1 MNSST
6 SKAMQ
11 EKVQAQTLESRPLGG
26 PDLDGSK
33 QESSQL
39 ESSNSE
45 SSVSSWN
52 SKSTLALVATFAVG
66 VFVYF
71 NALGSFPLFNPDE
84 ALYAEPAREMLKN
97 GDWLTT
103 HLNYIV
109 RYTKPPLVI
118 WAQAALMSLLGVSEF
133 AARSFGAA
141 CGVCLVVLTQAFV
154 TRYVNLRAGIAAGFS
169 LMTAPLFFGT
179 ARECITDIPLSLFLG
194 GAIMAFYAVFREGGN
209 KLLATIGYI
218 LIALAVMTKGPVAIV
233 LPVAILG
240 FYYLTTGRLK
250 QARQRFFPVVGAL
263 IVAVLALPWFIL
275 EIAATKGEYFQEFFI
290 RENFQRF
297 TSEVDSH
304 KAPIWYHVAAVMG
317 GFLPFSLFLP
327 QAAVDTVQVLKGRLK
342 EPVSSA
348 KSVFAK
354 VLAVPTALN
363 QLEPTQSLQYFAL
376 LWLCITVA
384 FFSVSVSKLLPYT
397 LPAFPA
403 AAILFALEIERA
415 IKKPARWR
423 LLAPVSI
430 IAVACVIG
438 YFIMP
443 FVLSKV
449 RNLTDG
455 VLPLAQTAW
464 AAMAVAMTLA
474 AVSVWINKRQ
484 IAVAIVIASQAL
496 LCVLLAIPLTL
507 KLSQLWEGPL
517 PEMARYVGK
526 VSEPAFVFDMRKP
539 GVPFYAD
546 RQMSQAWT
554 WATLTSELSRINR
567 AYVITRSRN
576 KGPLLEMPGYT
587 VIKEEGLY
595 LLLRFD
601 NPFPPK
607 EPYTPSPG
615 IHSMQR

>member
-6 SKAMQ
+6 TNLAQ
-11 EKVQAQTLESRPLGG
+11 EKVREPLLEG
-26 PDLDGSK
+26 
-33 QESSQL
+33 
-39 ESSNSE
+39 
-45 SSVSSWN
+45 
-52 SKSTLALVATFAVG
+52 STLAWSSASNWALVFTFVVG
-66 VFVYF
+66 ICVYF
-71 NALGSFPLFNPDE
+71 NALGSVPLFNPDE
-84 ALYAEPAREMLKN
+84 ALYAEPAREMLQN

-118 WAQAALMSLLGVSEF
+118 WAQALLFSVLGVSEF

-141 CGVCLVVLTQAFV
+141 CGVVLVVVTQAFV

-179 ARECITDIPLSLFLG
+179 ARECITDVPLSLFLG
-194 GAIMAFYAVFREGGN
+194 GAIMAFYAAFRE
-209 KLLATIGYI
+209 KRSRVLAVLGYI

-240 FYYLTTGRLK
+240 SYYLSTGGLK
-250 QARQRFFPVVGAL
+250 EAWQRFFPLVGAL
-263 IVAVLALPWFIL
+263 IVAVLALPWFVL
-275 EIAATKGEYFQEFFI
+275 EIAATKGEYFQEFFV

-317 GFLPFSLFLP
+317 GFLPFSLYLP
-327 QAAVDTVQVLKGRLK
+327 QSVAETLGALRQRLQTAFSGGQSLAQKLLALPAALK
-342 EPVSSA
+342 
-348 KSVFAK
+348 
-354 VLAVPTALN
+354 
-363 QLEPTQSLQYFAL
+363 QLEPVQSLQYFAV
-376 LWLCITVA
+376 LWLFITVA

-415 IKKPARWR
+415 VLKPARWR
-423 LLAPVSI
+423 LLIPLLLTAFTCT
-430 IAVACVIG
+430 VA
-438 YFIMP
+438 YFVMP
-443 FVLSKV
+443 FALSKV
-449 RNLTDG
+449 RNLPDG
-455 VLPLAQTAW
+455 VLPLAQNAW
-464 AAMAVAMTLA
+464 AAMALAMGTAAALVLA
-474 AVSVWINKRQ
+474 NRKQ
-484 IAVAIVIASQAL
+484 IAVAIVLAAQVM
-496 LCVLLAIPLTL
+496 LCVMLAIPLTL
-507 KLSQLWEGPL
+507 KLSQAWEGPL
-517 PEMARYVGK
+517 PEMSRYVGK

-539 GVPFYAD
+539 GVPFYAH

-554 WATLTSELSRINR
+554 WAALTSELSRIKC
-567 AYVITRSRN
+567 AYIITRSRN
-576 KGPLLEMPGYT
+576 KPPLLEMPGYT

-595 LLLRFD
+595 VLLRFD
-601 NPFPPK
+601 NPFPPT

>member
-6 SKAMQ
+6 TNLPQ
-11 EKVQAQTLESRPLGG
+11 EKVRESILES
-26 PDLDGSK
+26 PDLVWHSRCT
-33 QESSQL
+33 
-39 ESSNSE
+39 
-45 SSVSSWN
+45 WA
-52 SKSTLALVATFAVG
+52 LAFTFVAGA
-66 VFVYF
+66 FVYF

-118 WAQAALMSLLGVSEF
+118 WAQAFLFSVLGVSEF

-141 CGVCLVVLTQAFV
+141 CGVVLVVVTQAFV

-179 ARECITDIPLSLFLG
+179 ARECITDVPLSLFLG
-194 GAIMAFYAVFREGGN
+194 GAIMAFYAAFREKRS
-209 KLLATIGYI
+209 KLLATVGYV
-218 LIALAVMTKGPVAIV
+218 LIALAVMTKGPVAVV
-233 LPVAILG
+233 LPALILG
-240 FYYLTTGRLK
+240 FYYLSTGGMK
-250 QARQRFFPVVGAL
+250 EAWQRFFPLVGAL
-263 IVAVLALPWFIL
+263 IVAVLALPWFVL
-275 EIAATKGEYFQEFFI
+275 EIAATKGEYFQEFFV

-304 KAPIWYHVAAVMG
+304 KAPVWYHVAAVMG
-317 GFLPFSLFLP
+317 GFLPFSLYLP
-327 QAAVDTVQVLKGRLK
+327 QSIAEAFGAVKQRLQVPFAGT
-342 EPVSSA
+342 
-348 KSVFAK
+348 KSLVHKA
-354 VLAVPTALN
+354 LAVPSALKE
-363 QLEPTQSLQYFAL
+363 LDPIESLQYFSV
-376 LWLCITVA
+376 LWLFITVA

-415 IKKPARWR
+415 LLKPARWR
-423 LLAPVSI
+423 LLVPLLLT
-430 IAVACVIG
+430 AVACTVA
-438 YFIMP
+438 YFVMP
-443 FVLSKV
+443 FALSKV
-449 RNLTDG
+449 RNMPDG
-455 VLPLAQTAW
+455 ILPLAQSAW
-464 AAMAVAMTLA
+464 AAMALA
-474 AVSVWINKRQ
+474 VGTAAALVYANRKQ
-484 IAVAIVIASQAL
+484 IAVAIVLAAQVM
-496 LCVLLAIPLTL
+496 LCVFLAIPLTQ
-507 KLSQLWEGPL
+507 KLSQAWEGPL
-517 PEMARYVGK
+517 PEMSRYVGK

-554 WATLTSELSRINR
+554 WAALTSELSRIKR
-567 AYVITRSRN
+567 AYIITRSRN
-576 KGPLLEMPGYT
+576 KPPLLELPGYT

-595 LLLRFD
+595 VLLRFD
-601 NPFPPK
+601 NPFPPT

>member
-1 MNSST
+1 MNMST
-6 SKAMQ
+6 TNLT
-11 EKVQAQTLESRPLGG
+11 EGKVQQTP
-26 PDLDGSK
+26 
-33 QESSQL
+33 QEIPVQAWSAK
-39 ESSNSE
+39 N
-45 SSVSSWN
+45 N
-52 SKSTLALVATFAVG
+52 LALAFTFVVG

-118 WAQAALMSLLGVSEF
+118 WAQALLFSVFGVSEF

-141 CGVCLVVLTQAFV
+141 CGVLLVVLTQAFV

-179 ARECITDIPLSLFLG
+179 ARECITDVPLSLFLS
-194 GAIMAFYAVFREGGN
+194 GAIMAFYAAFRESRN
-209 KLLATIGYI
+209 KLLATIGYV
-218 LIALAVMTKGPVAIV
+218 LIALAVMTKGPVAVV

-240 FYYLTTGRLK
+240 FYYLTTGGLK
-250 QARQRFFPVVGAL
+250 QAWQRFFPIVGAL
-263 IVAVLALPWFIL
+263 IVAVLALPWFVL
-275 EIAATKGEYFQEFFI
+275 EIAATKGEYFQEFFV

-327 QAAVDTVQVLKGRLK
+327 QSIAETVCALK
-342 EPVSSA
+342 EKLKQPIASG
-348 KSVFAK
+348 KGILQK
-354 VLAVPTALN
+354 VIAVPQALQN
-363 QLEPTQSLQYFAL
+363 LDPIQSLQYFAV
-376 LWLCITVA
+376 LWLFITVA

-415 IKKPARWR
+415 ISKPARWR
-423 LLAPVSI
+423 LLVPVSL
-430 IAVACVIG
+430 IAVTCAVG
-438 YFIMP
+438 YFVMP
-443 FVLSKV
+443 FALSKV
-449 RNLTDG
+449 RSFPDG
-455 VLPLAQTAW
+455 VLPLAQSAW
-464 AAMAVAMTLA
+464 ATMAVAMSVA
-474 AVSVWINKRQ
+474 AVMAWVNRRQ
-484 IAVAIVIASQAL
+484 IAVGIVLTAQVL
-496 LCVLLAIPLTL
+496 LCVFLAIPLTL
-507 KLSQLWEGPL
+507 KLSQHWEGPL
-517 PEMARYVGK
+517 PEMSRFVGK

-554 WATLTSELSRINR
+554 WAALTSELSRIKR

-576 KGPLLEMPGYT
+576 KPPLLEIPGFT

-595 LLLRFD
+595 VLLRFD
-601 NPFPPK
+601 NPFPPS
-607 EPYTPSPG
+607 EPYVPSPG